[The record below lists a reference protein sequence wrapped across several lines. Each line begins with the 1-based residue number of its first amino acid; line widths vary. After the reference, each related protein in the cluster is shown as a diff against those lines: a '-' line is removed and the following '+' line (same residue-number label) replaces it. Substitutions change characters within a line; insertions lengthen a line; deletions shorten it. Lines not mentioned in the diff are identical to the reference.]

1 MIALVGIDMGALW
14 DELQT
19 SAPLVALNNSKC
31 LTCSHV
37 EGLLSN
43 ISKNL
48 VKVNQKVSAFLVL

>member
-1 MIALVGIDMGALW
+1 MGALC